1 MHRSTILLSLSLAFA
16 SSPALAQTGAT
27 VWSGISAQVRA
38 AHVAVARDQTEWESL
53 WRNWVGTAPPR
64 GLPPGSQGVA
74 VFIGPKHTGG
84 YGVEVR
90 GVDLASLLKR
100 GVHDGFDGASGEQ
113 RSLGRVKLFAL
124 DDGALDP
131 IGEPVAMAPGTAPLG
146 NERACGRLAAA
157 GDFSREACL
166 LRVAREHVE
175 RPLKAIAVSK

>member
-90 GVDLASLLKR
+90 GV
-100 GVHDGFDGASGEQ
+100 EQ
-113 RSLGRVKLFAL
+113 RDCLDVVTFVEHAPSPGAFVPQVFTTPWTVAL
-124 DDGALDP
+124 LPAS
-131 IGEPVAMAPGTAPLG
+131 ERPVAFERHSSTADT
-146 NERACGRLAAA
+146 RL
-157 GDFSREACL
+157 L
-166 LRVAREHVE
+166 LPTPEGPRLMQMSEICRKDR
-175 RPLKAIAVSK
+175 RP